1 MINISDIKVGV
12 ITLEGS
18 KLEFEALQG
27 LAICGIVRENIE
39 VKHIPSAAKATL
51 MTLFFA
57 EYTEVDCVYIA
68 LPEGLEE
75 VKERLAE
82 LELQCRMPI
91 GTSLRGL
98 SDISDMSIHGRRGL
112 VFNAQKTYYELTPS
126 AEANAL
132 KFLMLYEAYTK

>member
-12 ITLEGS
+12 VTLEGAKS
-18 KLEFEALQG
+18 EFDALQG
-27 LAICGIVRENIE
+27 LAMYGVARENIE
-39 VKHIPSAAKATL
+39 VRHIPSASKATL
-51 MTLFFA
+51 MALFFA

-75 VKERLAE
+75 MRERLSE

-98 SDISDMSIHGRRGL
+98 NDISDMLRMVQIQSEM
-112 VFNAQKTYYELTPS
+112 VAK
-126 AEANAL
+126 ADMEARSGSNFRL
-132 KFLMLYEAYTK
+132 N

>member
-18 KLEFEALQG
+18 KCEFEALQG

-98 SDISDMSIHGRRGL
+98 SDISDMVRMVQLQSEMVAKAEMEQRGTTSFRL
-112 VFNAQKTYYELTPS
+112 N
-126 AEANAL
+126 
-132 KFLMLYEAYTK
+132 

>member
-98 SDISDMSIHGRRGL
+98 SDISDMVRMVQLQSEMVAKAEQEQRGVGNFKL
-112 VFNAQKTYYELTPS
+112 N
-126 AEANAL
+126 
-132 KFLMLYEAYTK
+132 

>member
-27 LAICGIVRENIE
+27 LALCGIVRENIE
-39 VKHIPSAAKATL
+39 VKHIPSVAKAAL

-68 LPEGLEE
+68 IPEGLED

-98 SDISDMSIHGRRGL
+98 SDISDMVRMVQLQSEMVAKAEMEQRGTTSFRL
-112 VFNAQKTYYELTPS
+112 N
-126 AEANAL
+126 
-132 KFLMLYEAYTK
+132 

>member
-12 ITLEGS
+12 VTLEGG
-18 KLEFEALQG
+18 KCEFEALQS
-27 LAICGIVRENIE
+27 LSMCGVSRDNIE
-39 VKHIPSAAKATL
+39 VRHIPSASKATL
-51 MTLFFA
+51 MALFFA

-75 VKERLAE
+75 LRERLSE

-98 SDISDMSIHGRRGL
+98 NDISDILKMVQIQSDM
-112 VFNAQKTYYELTPS
+112 VAK
-126 AEANAL
+126 ADMEARAGSNFRL
-132 KFLMLYEAYTK
+132 N